1 MIYGLGMLEMG
12 ITFNLAQLVLDN
24 DVAGM
29 IMHAVNGIPV
39 NDETLS
45 VDAINEVGIF
55 KDYLTHETTY
65 NHMRSQSQP
74 RFMDRRTRQ
83 DWEAGGTDI
92 YEKARAHALHVLETH
107 KVPELPSDVRT
118 TIRSIIEEAEKER
131 GVYRG
136 KDYKESVNY

>member
-12 ITFNLAQLVLDN
+12 ITFDLAQLVLDN

-29 IMHAVNGIPV
+29 ILYAVNGIPV

-45 VDAINEVGIF
+45 VDAIREVGIF

-65 NHMRSQSQP
+65 THMRSQSQP
-74 RFMDRRTRQ
+74 RFMDRRMRQ

-107 KVPELPSDVRT
+107 KVPALPPDVRT
-118 TIRSIIEEAEKER
+118 TIRSIIEETEKER
-131 GVYRG
+131 SVHRG
-136 KDYKESVNY
+136 KDHRKSVND